1 MYMNQVTI
9 CGRLTRDPELRTLES
24 GSVVATFSMATNEFW
39 TDKQG
44 EKQEKTEFHN
54 IVVWGK
60 LAEVAG
66 QYLMKGQECLIQ
78 GKLQTREYQGKD
90 GIDRRT
96 TEVVASFLQ
105 LGQRPGGNRAPAPD
119 EDRDAGRATPEE
131 EARMEGKNNIT
142 DLEEEADEIRI
153 EDVPF

>member
-1 MYMNQVTI
+1 MNQVTL
-9 CGRLTRDPELRTLES
+9 CGRLTRDPEIRTLES
-24 GSVVATFSMATNEFW
+24 GSVVATFSLATNEYW

-44 EKQEKTEFHN
+44 VKQEKVEFHN
-54 IVVWGK
+54 IVIWGK

-66 QYLMKGQECLIQ
+66 EYLMKGQECLIQ

-90 GIDRRT
+90 GVDRRT

-105 LGQRPGGNRAPAPD
+105 LGQRAGGNRAPAPTD
-119 EDRDAGRATPEE
+119 DGRNAGRATPEE
-131 EARMEGKNNIT
+131 EAKMEHDT
-142 DLEEEADEIRI
+142 MSQLDEEEDEIRI